1 MDWQNVEAGDRLYW
15 AHRDAAGNVKVELV
29 VVEELTGYVV
39 HFRRPDQKHGFIAVA
54 CENLAGLGFGRIA
67 SAAVAALAHG
77 RQETGMA
84 TKTPPT
90 TADRLQALVTR
101 IGGVGATSRKT
112 GIAES
117 TLSRYLRIGYVSAA
131 DHLVAL
137 VEADGASVGMCAGL
151 VRPRKPDGHV
161 IRRPRTAAIV
171 VGETD

>member
-1 MDWQNVEAGDRLYW
+1 M
-15 AHRDAAGNVKVELV
+15 
-29 VVEELTGYVV
+29 
-39 HFRRPDQKHGFIAVA
+39 
-54 CENLAGLGFGRIA
+54 
-67 SAAVAALAHG
+67 
-77 RQETGMA
+77 
-84 TKTPPT
+84 T

-101 IGGVGATSRKT
+101 IGGVGAVSRKT

-117 TLSRYLRIGYVSAA
+117 TVSRYLRIGYVSAA

-151 VRPRKPDGHV
+151 VRPRKPDGRV